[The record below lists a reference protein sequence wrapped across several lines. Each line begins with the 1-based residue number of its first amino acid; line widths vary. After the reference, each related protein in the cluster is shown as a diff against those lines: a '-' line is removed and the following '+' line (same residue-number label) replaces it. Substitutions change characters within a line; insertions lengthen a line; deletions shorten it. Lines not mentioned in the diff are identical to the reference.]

1 MRKAIIIVSVALV
14 AAAGWFWF
22 GRTGGNSAQAGAGG
36 GAGGRGMGGNFARPP
51 MTVDTATV
59 SRASVAEEIMVV
71 GNLIGMA
78 TVDVVPKV
86 SGRLLTVNVRLGD
99 RVARGQMLAQL
110 EDQEIREQVRQAEA
124 SFEVARATVRQ
135 READLKLAE
144 TNAER
149 SRNLFGRQL
158 IPRQTL
164 DDNEA
169 RYQSAQAQLD
179 LARAQFEQAKARLDE
194 LRITLGNT
202 RIVSPVN
209 GYVGKR
215 DLDPGGFAS
224 SNSPVA
230 SVVDISTV
238 RLVANLVERD
248 LRRVVVGTSARV
260 DVDAYPGEVFSG
272 RVARLAPVLDPAT
285 RTAQIEVEI
294 PNPSDRLKPGMYARV
309 ALTLELHEN
318 ALVVPRNALVDVGG
332 RRGVFLLD
340 PGEGTPR
347 ARFQGLD
354 VGLQDQAKA
363 EVKSGLSEGQRVITT
378 GAAALRDGD
387 TVVLPGQGGGRQG
400 RPDRGQPGADGQRQ
414 TRPGSQPG
422 GGRPPG
428 PTGA

>member
-1 MRKAIIIVSVALV
+1 MRKAIIIVTVALV

-22 GRTGGNSAQAGAGG
+22 GRKDGRSAQAGAGMAAEG
-36 GAGGRGMGGNFARPP
+36 RGTGGGRGGMGGGLGRPP
-51 MTVDTATV
+51 MTVETAPV
-59 SRASVAEEIMVV
+59 SRASVAEEITVV

-86 SGRLLTVNVRLGD
+86 SGRLQTVNVRLGD
-99 RVARGQMLAQL
+99 RVARGQVLAQL

-169 RYQSAQAQLD
+169 RYQSARAQVD
-179 LARAQFEQAKARLDE
+179 LARAQFEQAKARLEE
-194 LRITLGNT
+194 LRITLSNT

-209 GYVGKR
+209 GFVGR
-215 DLDPGGFAS
+215 RELDPGAFAS
-224 SNSPVA
+224 SNAPIA
-230 SVVDISTV
+230 SVVDISIV

-248 LRRVVVGTSARV
+248 LRRVAAGTPARV
-260 DVDAYPGEVFSG
+260 DVDAYPGEVFAG
-272 RVARLAPVLDPAT
+272 RVARVAPVLDPAT
-285 RTAQIEVEI
+285 RTAQMEVEI

-332 RRGVFLLD
+332 TRGVFLLET
-340 PGEGTPR
+340 GEGGPR
-347 ARFQGLD
+347 AKFQGLD
-354 VGLQDQAKA
+354 VGLQDQDKA
-363 EVKSGLSEGQRVITT
+363 EIKSGLSEGQRVITT

-387 TVVLPGQGGGRQG
+387 PVVLSGQGGGRAGG
-400 RPDRGQPGADGQRQ
+400 RPAGGQPGA
-414 TRPGSQPG
+414 PG

-428 PTGA
+428 PPGA